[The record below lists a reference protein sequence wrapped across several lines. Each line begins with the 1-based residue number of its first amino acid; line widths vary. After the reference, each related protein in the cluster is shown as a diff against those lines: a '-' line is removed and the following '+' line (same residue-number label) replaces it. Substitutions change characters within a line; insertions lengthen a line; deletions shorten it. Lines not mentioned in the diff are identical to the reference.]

1 MQFLKTILILIFAT
15 LISAAAFPQ
24 DVDTAIEASF
34 TGIRTKQ
41 SADGR
46 QYTFEIYGEG
56 KLEGTIVVIDDP
68 AAPELAINSFGTGGA
83 QLNGT
88 ALDATDSSG
97 LALACDRACKVEK
110 FIRKYGLRAL
120 RFLACLRNRLPA
132 PCWGGVFS
140 CLATANPWVCLAAV
154 ACGAPTIKSCL

>member
-24 DVDTAIEASF
+24 DAETAIEASF

-46 QYTFEIYGEG
+46 QYTFEIYSEG

-68 AAPELAINSFGTGGA
+68 AAPELAINAFGTGGA
-83 QLNGT
+83 PLNGT

-97 LALACDRACKVEK
+97 LALACDPVCQVEK
-110 FIRKYGLRAL
+110 FIRKYGLRAIVWPLLL
-120 RFLACLRNRLPA
+120 RWPFWEGGLANVGLEVPCLP
-132 PCWGGVFS
+132 
-140 CLATANPWVCLAAV
+140 
-154 ACGAPTIKSCL
+154 

>member
-24 DVDTAIEASF
+24 DADTAIEASF

-41 SADGR
+41 SADGK

-68 AAPELAINSFGTGGA
+68 TAPEIAINAFGAGGA
-83 QLNGT
+83 QLSDT
-88 ALDATDSSG
+88 ALDATDSSA
-97 LALACDRACKVEK
+97 LALACGRTCRTWR
-110 FIRKYGLRAL
+110 FIRRYGRRAIVWPLLLR
-120 RFLACLRNRLPA
+120 
-132 PCWGGVFS
+132 
-140 CLATANPWVCLAAV
+140 
-154 ACGAPTIKSCL
+154 

>member
-1 MQFLKTILILIFAT
+1 MKLLKTILIFLFAT
-15 LISAAAFPQ
+15 LINAAAFPQ
-24 DVDTAIEASF
+24 DADTVIEASF

-41 SADGR
+41 SSDGR

-68 AAPELAINSFGTGGA
+68 AAPELAINSFGVGGA

-88 ALDATDSSG
+88 ALDTTESSG
-97 LALACDRACKVEK
+97 LALACDTACQVEK

-120 RFLACLRNRLPA
+120 VWPPLLDFPLWESGFANVGLEVPCLP
-132 PCWGGVFS
+132 
-140 CLATANPWVCLAAV
+140 
-154 ACGAPTIKSCL
+154 